1 MVSIQPKQGSFEIS
15 MESLRL
21 FLSTFFLFILEY
33 SSFAQVSITPKIG
46 ISFSTFRNMN
56 LELDNNLILNSNN
69 LMSFTFGSDVEYK
82 KKENALITNLSYIEK
97 GGNFHHPLYCDLNYR
112 QKEIDFSFIYKRYF
126 VEHIA
131 IYTGITIGV
140 SMSSKIKGNEILN
153 NENIAINENIKSK
166 TNNTNY
172 SIPLGVEINFYNL
185 ILNIQYSYGIT
196 DILKEQRYK
205 NSKNSTILLTF
216 GKKIIM

>member
-1 MVSIQPKQGSFEIS
+1 
-15 MESLRL
+15 
-21 FLSTFFLFILEY
+21 
-33 SSFAQVSITPKIG
+33 
-46 ISFSTFRNMN
+46 
-56 LELDNNLILNSNN
+56 
-69 LMSFTFGSDVEYK
+69 
-82 KKENALITNLSYIEK
+82 
-97 GGNFHHPLYCDLNYR
+97 
-112 QKEIDFSFIYKRYF
+112 
-126 VEHIA
+126 
-131 IYTGITIGV
+131 
-140 SMSSKIKGNEILN
+140 MSSKIKGNEILN

-196 DILKEQRYK
+196 DILKEQRYT